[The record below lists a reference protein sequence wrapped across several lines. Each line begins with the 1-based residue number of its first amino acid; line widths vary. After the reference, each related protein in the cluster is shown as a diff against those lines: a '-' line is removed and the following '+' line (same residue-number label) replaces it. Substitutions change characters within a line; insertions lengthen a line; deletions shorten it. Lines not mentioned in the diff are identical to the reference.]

1 MQKTEIGNKAELQ
14 ACKFLISQNVKIIE
28 QNFKAL
34 PYGEIDIIALDT
46 SSQDSKDSG
55 SVSGMTVDDEN
66 TLVFVEVKYR
76 KSTSFGTAQEMVS
89 YSKQQKIINTANI
102 FLEKNLQYQ
111 NYECRFDVIAMNNSD
126 IEWIKDAFMLG

>member
-14 ACKFLISQNVKIIE
+14 AYKFLISQNVKIIA

-34 PYGEIDIIALDT
+34 PYGEIDIIAIDT
-46 SSQDSKDSG
+46 SSQDSG

-89 YSKQQKIINTANI
+89 HSKQQKIINTANI

>member
-46 SSQDSKDSG
+46 SSQDSKDSR
-55 SVSGMTVDDEN
+55 SVSGMTASDDN
-66 TLVFVEVKYR
+66 TLIFVEVKYR
-76 KSTSFGTAQEMVS
+76 KSTNFGTAQEMVS
-89 YSKQQKIINTANI
+89 KSKQQKIINTANI

-126 IEWIKDAFMLG
+126 IEWIKNAFMLG

>member
-34 PYGEIDIIALDT
+34 PYGEIDIIAIDT
-46 SSQDSKDSG
+46 SSQNSKDSG

-89 YSKQQKIINTANI
+89 HSKQQKIINTANI

-111 NYECRFDVIAMNNSD
+111 NYECRFDVIAINNSN